1 MGYGK
6 RALQQLA
13 LYYSG
18 EIPCLNE
25 DNDKNEES
33 DREEDTDLL
42 HETIKPR
49 KNPPTLLKRLTERPA
64 EQLDYIGTSFGLT
77 EQLLKFWK
85 SQKYVPVYVRYETST
100 KNMSC

>member
-25 DNDKNEES
+25 DNGNDKS
-33 DREEDTDLL
+33 DDSDKEDDQSDLL

-77 EQLLKFWK
+77 EPLLKFWK
-85 SQKYVPVYVRYETST
+85 SQKYVPVYVRFEI
-100 KNMSC
+100 

>member
-25 DNDKNEES
+25 DSTNDI
-33 DREEDTDLL
+33 DEDIEKDDDQLGLL

-49 KNPPTLLKRLTERPA
+49 KNPPTLLKRLSERPA
-64 EQLDYIGTSFGLT
+64 ESLDYIGTSFGLT

-85 SQKYVPVYVRYETST
+85 SQKYVPVYVR
-100 KNMSC
+100 